1 MHPFEVVRCAL
12 RLLNVQ
18 RLQSL
23 RVCGVAVPGAG
34 ISLATRC
41 GKFTILLLN
50 KCKNSPLVKKNPLP
64 AHLAHSLPLRCCT
77 SCVLFKFL
85 ETGFKLHRGRGF
97 RAGDWGAGR
106 RSLEG
111 TDTLHSF
118 WVNVG
123 RWKFSK
129 SPAVWASLRFASL
142 AGHA

>member
-64 AHLAHSLPLRCCT
+64 AHSAHSLPLRCCT

-85 ETGFKLHRGRGF
+85 ETGFKYNRGRGF
-97 RAGDWGAGR
+97 RAGDWGLGSREAVLGRHWHPPLFLSGLMLAGGNFR
-106 RSLEG
+106 NPQRFELR
-111 TDTLHSF
+111 F
-118 WVNVG
+118 V
-123 RWKFSK
+123 
-129 SPAVWASLRFASL
+129 SLR
-142 AGHA
+142 